1 MKIKKGEIFGFI
13 GPNGAGKTTTIDI
26 LATFLKPTRG
36 DAYINGYSVV
46 SQAKKVREIIG
57 YMPDFF
63 GLYENLRVW
72 EYLDFFAK
80 AYKIDSARKRIKEVL
95 ETVGLEGKEKIFIR
109 ELSRGMKQKLC
120 IAKTLIHEPDYLILD
135 EPASGLDP
143 KSRIELL
150 NLLKD
155 LRREGKTIFVSSH
168 ILREIEDVCTNIGII
183 NKGKLVAHGKK
194 EKIYKMIYK
203 KRRYLV
209 KFISGKE
216 NILEV
221 LSNFGKVDDIEVK
234 EDLIEF
240 CFSGE
245 RKEIPS
251 LLKELVKAGEIVEF
265 KEVLKPSLED
275 VFIKIV
281 RGG

>member
-168 ILREIEDVCTNIGII
+168 ILREIEDVCTSIGII
-183 NKGKLVAHGKK
+183 NKGKLMAHGKK

-221 LSNFGKVDDIEVK
+221 LSNFGKIDDIEVK